1 MSATDQQLRT
11 LLAYLG
17 TAMIAT
23 GQTVGEVEDELTE
36 VSARLGRPD
45 VQIAGSPTGITLN
58 LASGEPATFES
69 VNAPLRLD
77 QAVEV
82 RAIRHLL
89 LDGSLSVVE
98 ATGRLLALRS
108 RPRRY
113 PAWAADVGLVVA
125 SAGICLILQPGAAN
139 VLFATLAGIAVA
151 GLLRLAARF
160 TLIAT
165 LVPALAAFIIGCGL
179 FAAADAGLLEGPLR
193 TALASLAV
201 LLPGAL
207 IVTAMSEL
215 AAGDMMAGSARLIF
229 GIVQLML
236 FTLGLVAASQLL
248 QIGPEQLANI
258 RVQGLG
264 WWTAP
269 AGLIIIS
276 VGITL
281 MESPPLRLLPWI
293 VAVLAIALTAQTLGQ
308 QVSAPLGSFLGALA
322 ASLGA
327 YLVEAIRPSLPRLVV
342 FLPAFWL
349 LVPGSLG
356 LLSTTQLA
364 VERSPS
370 ISSAVQVAAV
380 ISALALGLLVGAA
393 VAQSV
398 RGALSRIA
406 RRRSEEE

>member
-1 MSATDQQLRT
+1 MSATGQQVRT

-23 GQTVGEVEDELTE
+23 GQPVGEVEDELAEIST
-36 VSARLGRPD
+36 RLGYPD
-45 VQIAGSPTGITLN
+45 VQVAGSPTGITLN

-82 RAIRHLL
+82 RAIRHRL
-89 LDGSLSVVE
+89 LDGSLSVAE
-98 ATGRLLALRS
+98 AVDQLLALRS

-139 VLFATLAGIAVA
+139 VLFATLAGVVVA
-151 GLLRLAARF
+151 GLLRLAGRF

-179 FAAADAGLLEGPLR
+179 FAAAEAGLLDGPLR

-248 QIGPEQLANI
+248 QVAPELLANV
-258 RVQGLG
+258 RVPGMG

-269 AGLIIIS
+269 VGLVIIS

-293 VAVLAIALTAQTLGQ
+293 VAVLAVALTAQTLGQ

-327 YLVEAIRPSLPRLVV
+327 YLVEAIKPSLPRLVV

-356 LLSTTQLA
+356 LVTSTQLA
-364 VERSPS
+364 VNPASGPAT
-370 ISSAVQVAAV
+370 AVGVLTVMFAIAT
-380 ISALALGLLVGAA
+380 GLLVGSAI
-393 VAQSV
+393 AQSV
-398 RGALSRIA
+398 RGTLRRWS
-406 RRRSEEE
+406 RRRGRA

>member
-1 MSATDQQLRT
+1 MV
-11 LLAYLG
+11 
-17 TAMIAT
+17 AT
-23 GQTVGEVEDELTE
+23 GQTVGEVEDELAE

-45 VQIAGSPTGITLN
+45 VQIAGSPTGITLD

-82 RAIRHLL
+82 RAISHRCWTARV
-89 LDGSLSVVE
+89 G
-98 ATGRLLALRS
+98 GRGDRS
-108 RPRRY
+108 AARPARR
-113 PAWAADVGLVVA
+113 PAGTRPGPPTSGWSVA

-308 QVSAPLGSFLGALA
+308 QVSAPARQLSRRAGREPRRVPGRGDQTVPAPAGGVPARILAARPGQSRAVVHHSTGRRPFTLDLQRGAGRRGHLGAGPRPA
-322 ASLGA
+322 GRRRSGA
-327 YLVEAIRPSLPRLVV
+327 VSPR
-342 FLPAFWL
+342 FAPRDAESW
-349 LVPGSLG
+349 
-356 LLSTTQLA
+356 
-364 VERSPS
+364 
-370 ISSAVQVAAV
+370 
-380 ISALALGLLVGAA
+380 ALGP
-393 VAQSV
+393 
-398 RGALSRIA
+398 SRIA
-406 RRRSEEE
+406 RRRAVEE

>member
-1 MSATDQQLRT
+1 MSATGQQVRT

-23 GQTVGEVEDELTE
+23 GQPVGEVEDELAEIST
-36 VSARLGRPD
+36 RLGYPD
-45 VQIAGSPTGITLN
+45 VQVAGSPTGITLN
-58 LASGEPATFES
+58 LASGDPATFES

-82 RAIRHLL
+82 RAIRHRL
-89 LDGSLSVVE
+89 LDGSLSVAE
-98 ATGRLLALRS
+98 AVAQLLALRS

-139 VLFATLAGIAVA
+139 VLFATLAGVAVA
-151 GLLRLAARF
+151 GLLRLTGRF

-179 FAAADAGLLEGPLR
+179 FAAAEAGLLDGPLR

-248 QIGPEQLANI
+248 QVAPELLANV
-258 RVQGLG
+258 RVPGMG

-269 AGLIIIS
+269 VGLVIIS

-293 VAVLAIALTAQTLGQ
+293 VAVLAVALTAPTLGQ

-327 YLVEAIRPSLPRLVV
+327 YLVEAIKPSLPRLVV

-356 LLSTTQLA
+356 LLSTTELA
-364 VERSPS
+364 VAPSPS
-370 ISSAVQVAAV
+370 IASAVQAAAV

-393 VAQSV
+393 AAQSV
-398 RGALSRIA
+398 RGVLRAT
-406 RRRSEEE
+406 RRAKH

>member
-1 MSATDQQLRT
+1 MSATGQQVRT

-23 GQTVGEVEDELTE
+23 GQPVGEVEDELAE
-36 VSARLGRPD
+36 ISARLGYPD
-45 VQIAGSPTGITLN
+45 VQVAGSPTGITLN

-69 VNAPLRLD
+69 VNTPLRLD
-77 QAVEV
+77 QAVGV
-82 RAIRHLL
+82 RAIRHRL
-89 LDGSLSVVE
+89 LDGSLSVAE
-98 ATGRLLALRS
+98 AIDQLLALRS

-113 PAWAADVGLVVA
+113 PAWAADAGLVVA

-139 VLFATLAGIAVA
+139 VLFATLAGVVVA
-151 GLLRLAARF
+151 GLLRLAGRF

-179 FAAADAGLLEGPLR
+179 FAAAEAGLLDGPLR

-248 QIGPEQLANI
+248 QVAPELLANV
-258 RVQGLG
+258 RVPGMG

-269 AGLIIIS
+269 VGLVLIS

-293 VAVLAIALTAQTLGQ
+293 VAVLAVALTAQTLGQ
-308 QVSAPLGSFLGALA
+308 QASAPLGSFLGALA

-327 YLVEAIRPSLPRLVV
+327 YLVEAIKPSLPRLVV

-356 LLSTTQLA
+356 LLSTTELA
-364 VERSPS
+364 VAASPS
-370 ISSAVQVAAV
+370 IASAVQAAAV

-393 VAQSV
+393 TAQSV
-398 RGALSRIA
+398 RGVLRAT
-406 RRRSEEE
+406 RRAKH

>member
-1 MSATDQQLRT
+1 MSATGQQVRT

-23 GQTVGEVEDELTE
+23 GQPVGEVEDELAEIST
-36 VSARLGRPD
+36 RLGYPD

-82 RAIRHLL
+82 RAIRHRL
-89 LDGSLSVVE
+89 LDGSLSVAE
-98 ATGRLLALRS
+98 AIDQLLALRS

-139 VLFATLAGIAVA
+139 VLFATLAGVVVA
-151 GLLRLAARF
+151 GLLRLAGRF

-179 FAAADAGLLEGPLR
+179 FAAAEAGLLDGPLR

-248 QIGPEQLANI
+248 QVAPELLANV
-258 RVQGLG
+258 RVPGMG

-269 AGLIIIS
+269 VGLVIIS

-293 VAVLAIALTAQTLGQ
+293 VAVLAVALTAQTLGQ

-327 YLVEAIRPSLPRLVV
+327 YLVEAIKPSLPRLVV

-356 LLSTTQLA
+356 LLSTTELA
-364 VERSPS
+364 VAPSPS
-370 ISSAVQVAAV
+370 IASAVQAAAV

-393 VAQSV
+393 AAQSV
-398 RGALSRIA
+398 RGVLRAT
-406 RRRSEEE
+406 RRAKH